1 MGSVPGDERS
11 YSGPRGA
18 NHIRNDNDK
27 AIEVLGREIRE
38 TAAENNGTT
47 RTPNGVVEAAIRV
60 LGTML
65 VLYRHYVPNSEYYK
79 VHDTVV
85 Q

>member
-1 MGSVPGDERS
+1 M
-11 YSGPRGA
+11 
-18 NHIRNDNDK
+18 RNN
-27 AIEVLGREIRE
+27 EVIDAQALVIRE
-38 TAAENNGTT
+38 TLPTENNSATT
-47 RTPNGVVEAAIRV
+47 SAPSSVVEAAIRV

>member
-1 MGSVPGDERS
+1 MP
-11 YSGPRGA
+11 
-18 NHIRNDNDK
+18 NNNDK
-27 AIEVLGREIRE
+27 VIDTPGLVIRG
-38 TAAENNGTT
+38 TLPTENNGATM
-47 RTPNGVVEAAIRV
+47 RAPSGFVEAAIRV

>member
-1 MGSVPGDERS
+1 MRSDKIIDGSGLMM
-11 YSGPRGA
+11 RGA
-18 NHIRNDNDK
+18 SP
-27 AIEVLGREIRE
+27 
-38 TAAENNGTT
+38 AENNGATA
-47 RTPNGVVEAAIRV
+47 RTPSGVVEAAIRV

>member
-1 MGSVPGDERS
+1 MRSDKVTDAPGLIMRS
-11 YSGPRGA
+11 TSP
-18 NHIRNDNDK
+18 
-27 AIEVLGREIRE
+27 
-38 TAAENNGTT
+38 AENNGATA
-47 RTPNGVVEAAIRV
+47 RTPSRVVEAAIRV

-65 VLYRHYVPNSEYYK
+65 VLYRHYVPDSEYYK

>member
-1 MGSVPGDERS
+1 MRNNNDRVMDASSLVI
-11 YSGPRGA
+11 RGT
-18 NHIRNDNDK
+18 
-27 AIEVLGREIRE
+27 LP
-38 TAAENNGTT
+38 TENNGATM
-47 RTPNGVVEAAIRV
+47 RTPSSVVEAVIRV

-65 VLYRHYVPNSEYYK
+65 VFYRHYVPNSEHYK

>member
-1 MGSVPGDERS
+1 M
-11 YSGPRGA
+11 
-18 NHIRNDNDK
+18 RNNNDK
-27 AIEVLGREIRE
+27 VIDASSLLIRG
-38 TAAENNGTT
+38 TLPTENNSATM
-47 RTPNGVVEAAIRV
+47 RTPSSVVEAAIRV

>member
-1 MGSVPGDERS
+1 MRSDKVIDAPGLMM
-11 YSGPRGA
+11 RGA
-18 NHIRNDNDK
+18 SP
-27 AIEVLGREIRE
+27 
-38 TAAENNGTT
+38 AENNGSAS
-47 RTPNGVVEAAIRV
+47 RTPSGVVEAAIRV

-79 VHDTVV
+79 VNDTIV

>member
-1 MGSVPGDERS
+1 M
-11 YSGPRGA
+11 
-18 NHIRNDNDK
+18 RNNDK
-27 AIEVLGREIRE
+27 VIDAPGLAIRGTLP
-38 TAAENNGTT
+38 TENNSATMRG
-47 RTPNGVVEAAIRV
+47 PSGVVEAAIRV

-79 VHDTVV
+79 VHDTVG

>member
-1 MGSVPGDERS
+1 MM
-11 YSGPRGA
+11 RGA
-18 NHIRNDNDK
+18 SP
-27 AIEVLGREIRE
+27 
-38 TAAENNGTT
+38 AENNGATA
-47 RTPNGVVEAAIRV
+47 RTPSGVVEAAIRV